1 MFRMRTQMPPPFTLS
16 VSPRLR
22 STPFHDRVLA
32 AGVQAF
38 TVYNH
43 MLLPTVYES
52 LEADYRH
59 LLERVQLWDVAGERQ
74 VEVRG
79 RDALAL
85 VEWMTPRDVGRCA
98 VGQCKYAPLADE
110 NGGIVNDPLI
120 LRLAEDYFWISVADS
135 DVVLWAKGLA
145 AGRGLDATVTEPDV
159 SPLALQGPLAGDVAE
174 AAIGAWTRGL
184 RFFRFRETEIDGIPV
199 VVARSGWSK
208 QGGFEIYLR
217 DGSRG
222 GALWDRI
229 MDAGRPFGIRPGA
242 PNLIER
248 IESRLISYGTDV
260 TLEHDPFEA
269 GLDAFCDLDKP
280 AEYLARDALAARR
293 GRPPARRLER
303 VVIGGERIEPNSTF
317 LPLHVAGRA
326 AGYATSAAYSPRLD
340 RNVALAMVAT
350 QRGEGVL
357 RVALP
362 DGSEREA
369 AVAGEDWGV

>member
-120 LRLAEDYFWISVADS
+120 LRLAEDHFWISVADS

-145 AGRGLDATVTEPDV
+145 AGRGLDATVTEPDA

-217 DGSRG
+217 DGSLG

-269 GLDAFCDLDKP
+269 GLEAFCDLDKP

-303 VVIGGERIEPNSTF
+303 VVIGGERIEPNATF

-326 AGYATSAAYSPRLD
+326 AGHATSAAYSPRLE

-369 AVAGEDWGV
+369 AVVGEDWNV

>member
-1 MFRMRTQMPPPFTLS
+1 M
-16 VSPRLR
+16 VS
-22 STPFHDRVLA
+22 
-32 AGVQAF
+32 
-38 TVYNH
+38 
-43 MLLPTVYES
+43 
-52 LEADYRH
+52 
-59 LLERVQLWDVAGERQ
+59 
-74 VEVRG
+74 
-79 RDALAL
+79 
-85 VEWMTPRDVGRCA
+85 
-98 VGQCKYAPLADE
+98 
-110 NGGIVNDPLI
+110 
-120 LRLAEDYFWISVADS
+120 
-135 DVVLWAKGLA
+135 
-145 AGRGLDATVTEPDV
+145 
-159 SPLALQGPLAGDVAE
+159 AE
-174 AAIGAWTRGL
+174 AAIGAWTREL

-217 DGSRG
+217 DGSLG

-293 GRPPARRLER
+293 GRPSARRLER
-303 VVIGGERIEPNSTF
+303 VVIGGQRRPPVRPATAGRSLGDAAMRGRGLPARGLPAMSGRAGSRLAPCERVEPNPTF

-326 AGYATSAAYSPRLD
+326 AGHVTSAAYSPRLD
-340 RNVALAMVAT
+340 CNVALAMVAT

-369 AVAGEDWGV
+369 AVADGDWNV